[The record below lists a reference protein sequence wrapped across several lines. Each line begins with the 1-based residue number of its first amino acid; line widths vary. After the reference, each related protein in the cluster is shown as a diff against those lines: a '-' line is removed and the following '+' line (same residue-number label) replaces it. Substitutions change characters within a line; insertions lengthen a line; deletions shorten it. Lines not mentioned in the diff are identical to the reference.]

1 MRFPFAAALLLA
13 FAAQAVRAEL
23 VDRLAVSVDSSAIFE
38 SEILDHLRVAAFLE
52 DKPVDLSP
60 RARTAAANQLIELKL
75 IHREMQL
82 SRYTPPGVE
91 IARPLLAKFRAE
103 RYPGDAAYGEALASR
118 HLREAD
124 LLGNLLLQL
133 TITRFV
139 NFRFRPG
146 VRVTDEE
153 VANYYRDSFVPGW
166 ESVKAPV
173 PVPPVQDAQAEIEAI
188 LTEQKVDQAMDDW
201 LKAARA
207 SVRIQFHEEV
217 FR

>member
-1 MRFPFAAALLLA
+1 MKQLVAVAMLAAALGRGE
-13 FAAQAVRAEL
+13 V
-23 VDRLAVSVDSSAIFE
+23 VDRLAVSVESAAILE
-38 SEILDHLRVAAFLE
+38 SEILDHLRVAAFL
-52 DKPVDLSP
+52 DGKPLDVSP
-60 RARTAAANQLIELKL
+60 RARRAAANQLIELAL

-91 IARPLLAKFRAE
+91 IAKPLLEKFRAE
-103 RYPGDAAYGEALASR
+103 HYPEAAAFQAALVK
-118 HLREAD
+118 HNLREAD
-124 LLGNLLLQL
+124 LLRNLLLQV

-146 VRVTDEE
+146 VRVTEEE
-153 VANYYRDSFVPGW
+153 VADYYRESYVPGW

-173 PVPPVQDAQAEIEAI
+173 PVPPLQDAQAEIEAI
-188 LTEQKVDQAMDDW
+188 LTEQRVDQAMDDW

-207 SVRIQFHEEV
+207 SVRITFQEEV